1 MLREVTRRLKKGDN
15 ILIFPEGTRSK
26 SSKVNEF
33 KQGST
38 IPAQLSKDKIVPIAI
53 DNSYSF
59 SNSK

>member
-1 MLREVTRRLKKGDN
+1 MLKKGDN
-15 ILIFPEGTRSK
+15 ILIFPKGTRSK